1 MKSPKQIMAT
11 PPHLEPLNPQTGV
24 KRDMKPYYFAALLAV
39 ITAVGLMAPDI
50 AHAGLESSLMGIK
63 TKLTSV
69 ILPLLSVIGIAI
81 ASVSFFTGN
90 PNAKQHIVY
99 AVLGCIFG
107 FGAQA
112 IVDFRRGYRSRH
124 SHPIQNNTSRCAQDF

>member
-1 MKSPKQIMAT
+1 MKSPNCEPTTYPLLNIAIPQIG
-11 PPHLEPLNPQTGV
+11 E
-24 KRDMKPYYFAALLAV
+24 KRDMKPYYFAALLALV
-39 ITAVGLMAPDI
+39 TVVGLMAPDL

-63 TKLTSV
+63 TKLTGV

-112 IVDFRRGYRSRH
+112 IVDF
-124 SHPIQNNTSRCAQDF
+124 IAQTVR

>member
-1 MKSPKQIMAT
+1 MKNKQS
-11 PPHLEPLNPQTGV
+11 
-24 KRDMKPYYFAALLAV
+24 LAV
-39 ITAVGLMAPDI
+39 IGVMALCCLFLPEL

-63 TKLTSV
+63 SKLTGV

-81 ASVSFFTGN
+81 AAISFFTGN

-99 AVLGCIFG
+99 AVLGCCFG

-112 IVDFRRGYRSRH
+112 IVDFISQTVR
-124 SHPIQNNTSRCAQDF
+124 